1 MNIKLLKK
9 LYLKSLKFRSMLDV
23 NSNIF
28 NKLLTLL
35 TAILLSTI
43 FLKLLSTPVVCVL
56 MGVIIFLCLL
66 MKKSCINDRSSIGII
81 IFIFIA
87 LFYQLMGNGES
98 FNNYLLKSL
107 YFMTGLLL
115 TYNLDELTR
124 TQHRF
129 LLYVLLSLL
138 TFSIIMTF
146 LILLTDP
153 MAVRHY
159 GYGVKDTD
167 IPIDSSSLF
176 GMYSYGVGE
185 TFAFMMP
192 SLLCFSLG
200 IKNVFLKYLMFVIVA
215 MGIITQFM
223 ATLTTSFFLSL
234 GASVLVLFFF
244 LYQKRVMFREKI
256 ILVLL
261 MSSLFIYFIPKLNDF
276 ENTLFTTKMEDIQ
289 TSLDSG
295 QSTGQLQ
302 SRSDLYMQSIE
313 VFLSN
318 PILGFGN
325 IATQE
330 NFYETRFVGMHTTIF
345 DYLGLYGIFALFLFM
360 PWRNVLCVSLCI
372 LPQQIRR
379 IYKISLFALFILL
392 LLKGPVSIGVN
403 FFFSTYLLTLLYY
416 NEYYRIHD
424 VGFYEDEE
432 YYEE

>member
-1 MNIKLLKK
+1 MESV
-9 LYLKSLKFRSMLDV
+9 KSNFY
-23 NSNIF
+23 
-28 NKLLTLL
+28 NKSVTLL
-35 TAILLSTI
+35 TVILLSTI

-66 MKKSCINDRSSIGII
+66 MNKSGLNDKSSIGII

-87 LFYQLMGNGES
+87 LLYQSMGNGES
-98 FNNYLLKSL
+98 FNNYLIKSL

-129 LLYVLLSLL
+129 LLYVLLFLL
-138 TFSIIMTF
+138 TFSIIMTL

-153 MAVRHY
+153 MAVRYY

-167 IPIDSSSLF
+167 IPIYSLF

-200 IKNVFLKYLMFVIVA
+200 IRNVFLKYLMFVIVA
-215 MGIITQFM
+215 LGIITQFM

-244 LYQKRVMFREKI
+244 LFLKRVMLREKI

-261 MSSLFIYFIPKLNDF
+261 VSSLFIYFIPKLNDF
-276 ENTLFTTKMEDIQ
+276 ENTLFTAKMEDIQ
-289 TSLDSG
+289 TSMDSG
-295 QSTGQLQ
+295 QSSGQLMA
-302 SRSDLYMQSIE
+302 RSDLYMQSIKA
-313 VFLSN
+313 FLSN

-330 NFYETRFVGMHTTIF
+330 NFDEARLVSMHTTIF
-345 DYLGLYGIFALFLFM
+345 DYLGLYGILALFLFM
-360 PWRNVLCVSLCI
+360 PWKNVLCVSLCI

-416 NEYYRIHD
+416 NEYYRIQD
-424 VGFYEDEE
+424 VEFYEDEE